1 MNGWIRSSTL
11 VSTLVDTSYQHGR
24 NVVVVFSNL
33 DNFLH
38 RMNER
43 THHLSFALDYF
54 ERWLNTGSLPCKHCA
69 AAAAAAAVAES
80 ESVSISV

>member
-1 MNGWIRSSTL
+1 MRLWLNGWIRSSTL
-11 VSTLVDTSYQHGR
+11 VSTQVDTSYQHGQT
-24 NVVVVFSNL
+24 VVIVSSNL

-69 AAAAAAAVAES
+69 AAAAAES